1 MSRQIQLAKLQ
12 VGACSQGDT
21 IVGDGSRALFGLSC
35 ERGRL
40 VADVVLDAQS
50 GKATLIRL
58 IPDRTDACVP

>member
-1 MSRQIQLAKLQ
+1 
-12 VGACSQGDT
+12 VGTCSQGET

-58 IPDRTDACVP
+58 SPDRTDACVP